1 MTVEER
7 KAKLQE
13 IKEKVESWQASL
25 SEMLEFMETEYE
37 KIDKEFIETKEEP
50 TPEELEID
58 REISKIEDIKTRE
71 FVDKWYKDNSQPNN
85 EKEIENM
92 RKHKKSK
99 QYKKDEAFR
108 QKVDEWDEKLAPNK
122 LYKEKLLFVNSR
134 YYEKK
139 KTSSSN
145 TNPENSKNKNTTLP
159 WVLAITFGIIAA
171 ISTGIAIYFYWHQ
184 RKIKRFKV

>member
-71 FVDKWYKDNSQPNN
+71 FVDK
-85 EKEIENM
+85 
-92 RKHKKSK
+92 
-99 QYKKDEAFR
+99 
-108 QKVDEWDEKLAPNK
+108 
-122 LYKEKLLFVNSR
+122 
-134 YYEKK
+134 
-139 KTSSSN
+139 
-145 TNPENSKNKNTTLP
+145 
-159 WVLAITFGIIAA
+159 
-171 ISTGIAIYFYWHQ
+171 
-184 RKIKRFKV
+184 